1 MVTGSEAASTRS
13 FEPLIELAMTTRGLS
28 AYWSQCSYI
37 ATYVARAV
45 SHNRTDSTLYSN
57 LFSSAINEL
66 LELAYRSHHGEGLVT
81 CRVLRRGAVD
91 RIEINIPCAPSHGQF
106 LLSAVEHLSGPG
118 SEVRYLNA
126 LTADEQGSSDIGL
139 LELAHDYGADISA
152 KAEDHERVQLTVDL
166 RLEDQAPL

>member
-13 FEPLIELAMTTRGLS
+13 FEPLIELAMTARAFS
-28 AYWSQCSYI
+28 ASWSQCSHI
-37 ATYVARAV
+37 ATYVARTV

-66 LELAYRSHHGEGLVT
+66 LELAYRSHRGEGLVA

-91 RIEINIPCAPSHGQF
+91 RIEINIPCAPSHSRF

-118 SEVRYLNA
+118 SEARYLDA
-126 LTADEQGSSDIGL
+126 LTSDEEGHSDIGL

-152 KAEDHERVQLTVDL
+152 KAENHEQVRFTVDL
-166 RLEDQAPL
+166 RLEDQVSV